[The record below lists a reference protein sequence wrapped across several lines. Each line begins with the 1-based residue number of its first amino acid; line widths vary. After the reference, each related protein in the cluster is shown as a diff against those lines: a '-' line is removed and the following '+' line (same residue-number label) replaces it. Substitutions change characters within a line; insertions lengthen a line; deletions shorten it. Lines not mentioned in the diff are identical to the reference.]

1 MQRRVLLVL
10 GIILATGF
18 AAWYLMPDAVVS
30 RRRDIDEG
38 VYLMVARLLNRG
50 YSSSIFFFDQFW
62 LFPKTL
68 AQVFRWFGD
77 SLIAAR
83 LTVFGFSLV
92 GLIGMALLS
101 YQIGARWAAPL
112 AILCGAVEP
121 IYLRQSREV
130 VADVP
135 GAACLIW
142 SLIFLLVFQKRGRR
156 LWLAVS
162 GAWAG
167 ATLII
172 KPLAIGFAIAFVVL
186 LFIRRARREADGL
199 RFDAAGLTIDLLVFV
214 AAGTIAAAPFVDL
227 LHPVDEY
234 RRTIG
239 FHLAERNWLAPT
251 TIERWSALLGFA
263 RRNIPWL
270 AFAAVGIAALR
281 PFTVAGSV
289 VLAGELISI
298 AILLQLPPWMN
309 HYTLLIP
316 VLIVFSVIGV
326 ERGVIALK
334 QTIAD
339 LRCDRAITDSKR
351 LLAMIFVAALLLA
364 CADLPW
370 IVRYDRRLLHPPP
383 GSLEAVV
390 RHLQE
395 NTNPDDYLLSDDV
408 IMPYLANRLVPP
420 SAINLSFAATFKFDQ
435 TSGTRLETTVC
446 RYSVAGIIASARYLR
461 NPRLM
466 SWIEANFPASTTVRA
481 DDTNRIIARIY
492 RREEGK
498 K

>member
-10 GIILATGF
+10 GIALATGL

-50 YSSSIFFFDQFW
+50 YSSSTFFFDQFW
-62 LFPKTL
+62 LFPRTL
-68 AQVFRWFGD
+68 VEVFRWFGD
-77 SLIAAR
+77 SLVVAR

-101 YQIGARWAAPL
+101 YQVGARWTAPV

-130 VADVP
+130 IADVP
-135 GAACLIW
+135 SAACLIW
-142 SLIFLLVFQKRGRR
+142 SLVFLLAFQKRGRR
-156 LWLAVS
+156 LWLVAS

-167 ATLII
+167 ASLII
-172 KPLAIGFAIAFVVL
+172 KPVAIGFAIAFVVL
-186 LFIRRARREADGL
+186 LFIRRARREADGP
-199 RFDAAGLTIDLLVFV
+199 RFDVAGLTIDLLVFV
-214 AAGTIAAAPFVDL
+214 AAGAIVAAPFADL
-227 LHPVDEY
+227 LHPIEEY
-234 RRTIG
+234 RRTIC
-239 FHLAERNWLAPT
+239 FHLAERNWLVSTAMD
-251 TIERWSALLGFA
+251 RWSALLGFT

-270 AFAAVGIAALR
+270 AFAAAGIAALR
-281 PFTVAGSV
+281 PFRAAVSV
-289 VLAGELISI
+289 LLAGELIST

-309 HYTLLIP
+309 HYTLLVP
-316 VLIVFSVIGV
+316 VLIVFSIIGL

-339 LRCDRAITDSKR
+339 LRRDRAITSRR
-351 LLAMIFVAALLLA
+351 LLAMIFVAALLIT

-370 IVRYDRRLLHPPP
+370 IVRYDRRALHPPP
-383 GSLEAVV
+383 DGLEAVV
-390 RHLQE
+390 RYLQE
-395 NTNPDDYLLSDDV
+395 NTDPGDYLLSDDV
-408 IMPYLANRLVPP
+408 MMPYLANRLVPP

-435 TSGTRLETTVC
+435 TSGTRLETTL
-446 RYSVAGIIASARYLR
+446 RQYSVAGIIASARYLR

-466 SWIEANFPASTTVRA
+466 SWIEANFPASTTIRA
-481 DDTNRIIARIY
+481 DDTDRVIAHIY
-492 RREEGK
+492 RREKEEH
-498 K
+498 